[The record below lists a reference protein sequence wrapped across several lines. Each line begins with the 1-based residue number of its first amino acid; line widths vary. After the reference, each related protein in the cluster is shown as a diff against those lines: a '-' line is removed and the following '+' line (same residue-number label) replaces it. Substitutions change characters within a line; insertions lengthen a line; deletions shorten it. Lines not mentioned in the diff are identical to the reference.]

1 MSDFAARAVAA
12 HESETRRHEVAQ
24 RVEAVFTA
32 AHATQLILELA
43 LALEIPEVKVD
54 EIRRDNGVYLLDLP
68 LTDDATL
75 RLQVRRV
82 TFDCDDPWQA
92 TAVVWPCDQLDWDL
106 PPGQEKKGSGGGTYG
121 CHGLSRMKETVV
133 TTLAGIGAQITR
145 VEKARAAWRRKHCP
159 KV

>member
-24 RVEAVFTA
+24 RVEAVFTS

-54 EIRRDNGVYLLDLP
+54 EIRRDNGVYALDLP

-75 RLQVRRV
+75 RLQVRRAMSG
-82 TFDCDDPWQA
+82 DQWQA
-92 TAVVWPCDQLDWDL
+92 TASVQPCDQLYWDL